1 MVTVGV
7 YIAYINVNLHYS
19 IVGTHPGR
27 YLTLAGLLGRA
38 RACHQTRGGV
48 GIIVH
53 IPGHTRTRRL
63 AEYQS
68 ERTLTRTLRR
78 AMEKLEEIHS
88 RIVVALKNHENNE
101 VLKLVPLHTGP
112 GRYRTYYT

>member
-53 IPGHTRTRRL
+53 IPGHIGVGSAASDDGGRPPARVFNIQHASRL
-63 AEYQS
+63 LARS
-68 ERTLTRTLRR
+68 MFPSLLR
-78 AMEKLEEIHS
+78 
-88 RIVVALKNHENNE
+88 
-101 VLKLVPLHTGP
+101 
-112 GRYRTYYT
+112 

>member
-7 YIAYINVNLHYS
+7 HIAYIDVNLHYS
-19 IVGTHPGR
+19 IFGTHPGR

-53 IPGHTRTRRL
+53 IPGHRRRPDL
-63 AEYQS
+63 HTVRQS
-68 ERTLTRTLRR
+68 IMSPVALFD
-78 AMEKLEEIHS
+78 AVS
-88 RIVVALKNHENNE
+88 IVVSS
-101 VLKLVPLHTGP
+101 GP
-112 GRYRTYYT
+112 SGPVTNQ

>member
-7 YIAYINVNLHYS
+7 HIAYIDVNLHYS
-19 IVGTHPGR
+19 IFGTHPGR

-53 IPGHTRTRRL
+53 IPGHIGQLSDAPRQLTQHT
-63 AEYQS
+63 AES
-68 ERTLTRTLRR
+68 S
-78 AMEKLEEIHS
+78 I
-88 RIVVALKNHENNE
+88 
-101 VLKLVPLHTGP
+101 
-112 GRYRTYYT
+112 RYG